1 MALFFYARALWRQS
15 GRSDFAVELITESID
30 NLAEGILGKWM
41 PRFHEIEWIIFV
53 WLNWVV
59 GYAAHV
65 GLGDMWPHEKVERAF
80 QVPNLTLD
88 FVVAMGWDTDHTG
101 TPARPSSRSRPGDG
115 SHSLTHRSMMISS
128 RCRSARVRG

>member
-41 PRFHEIEWIIFV
+41 QRFHEIEWIIFV

-101 TPARPSSRSRPGDG
+101 TPPARPSSRSRQARWI
-115 SHSLTHRSMMISS
+115 SLTHSPINDDII
-128 RCRSARVRG
+128 